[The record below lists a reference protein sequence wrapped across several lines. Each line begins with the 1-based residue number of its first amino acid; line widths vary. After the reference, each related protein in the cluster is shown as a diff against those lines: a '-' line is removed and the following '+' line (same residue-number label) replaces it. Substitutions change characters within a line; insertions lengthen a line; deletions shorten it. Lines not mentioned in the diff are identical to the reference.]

1 MAYKGFHQLFDEGH
15 SERMTR
21 SETKPHLLDRLQTT
35 STIRAAISTP
45 KPACIITAPDTTTRQ
60 PVGSFQRTRIDSKR
74 VRIFILT
81 LKTAPWI
88 LLIPGDSARMT
99 TRAGFIQLNG
109 LRIAIG

>member
-60 PVGSFQRTRIDSKR
+60 PVGSFQRTVYFPPGASGPWR
-74 VRIFILT
+74 VRI
-81 LKTAPWI
+81 LK
-88 LLIPGDSARMT
+88 
-99 TRAGFIQLNG
+99 
-109 LRIAIG
+109 